1 MSEPQAVAQAE
12 EQEKVTD
19 NFQEVE
25 DSGFELEIIED
36 TPEEEKPR
44 RAEGVEP
51 KVPEDSEIEQYSEN
65 VQKRIKQLKF
75 EYHEERRR
83 KEEAT
88 KMQEEAVSY
97 AKQVYEDNQKLRKAL
112 EEDEGVLVEQT
123 KGIVT
128 GKQILTA

>member
-36 TPEEEKPR
+36 TPQEEKPR

-51 KVPEDSEIEQYSEN
+51 NVPDDTEIEQ
-65 VQKRIKQLKF
+65 
-75 EYHEERRR
+75 
-83 KEEAT
+83 
-88 KMQEEAVSY
+88 
-97 AKQVYEDNQKLRKAL
+97 
-112 EEDEGVLVEQT
+112 
-123 KGIVT
+123 
-128 GKQILTA
+128 